1 VLVHT
6 DGHALL
12 VAEVTCEKAGRRLR
26 VEVSDTSDELPHRR
40 RPGEMA
46 SSGRGLMLMEV
57 LADAWGV
64 DPRGEGKSIWFE
76 LDESAASAPE
86 AEPRAEPESEPAA

>member
-1 VLVHT
+1 M
-6 DGHALL
+6 
-12 VAEVTCEKAGRRLR
+12 
-26 VEVSDTSDELPHRR
+26 HRR

-46 SSGRGLMLMEV
+46 SSGRGLLLMEM

-76 LDESAASAPE
+76 LYESAVPE
-86 AEPRAEPESEPAA
+86 PVSDPAA